1 MLTNPDPSL
10 PSTKQ
15 PRAILELPDE
25 LISQIAAGEVVERP
39 ASVVRELLDNALD
52 AGATA
57 VTIRLAA
64 GGVRLI
70 SVEDD
75 GIGMSVDQLPIAL
88 KRHATSKIAS
98 LDDLEQVTSLGFRG
112 EALAAVAS
120 VSQCNVHSRTDA
132 QANGFN
138 LDGRTG
144 EISPVARAVGTTVEV
159 KELFFNTPAR
169 RKFLKTDATELAHCL
184 ETIKRQALARPD
196 VQFTVWAD
204 GKLQENWR
212 RFTGP
217 EALQSRLAD
226 VLGQTFIDNAIAIEG
241 QDLQFTVRGFAGL
254 PAVARSRADHQYT
267 YVNGRYV
274 RDKVLM
280 HAVKSAYEDV
290 LHGNKQPSFVLMITL
305 DPRAVDVNVHPTK
318 VEVRF
323 RDSRQAHQV
332 LKHTVEAAL
341 ASPRAAHGAT
351 EPWAMATAQGA
362 GTAADPLATDYQ
374 PAQLAG
380 SASWRQVNFQTDNQ
394 RGQQGYET
402 GKPAPNLGGSVLGV
416 QELASLW
423 QVSAPLPVLE
433 SGNIATEAPL
443 GAAST
448 DALVLGTPRVP
459 KTLPDDDEWPLGR
472 ALGQLHGIYIL
483 AQNRQGLIVVDM
495 HAAHERIL
503 YEQLKQQMQP
513 HGPAIDPGLP
523 GALSSQALL
532 IPLTFVATA
541 QEQATADEHQATLNQ
556 LGIELSVMS
565 AKSLAI
571 RAVPAP
577 LIQGD
582 LVDLVRNVLASLAE
596 HGADAVV
603 QRAEHDLLATMACHG
618 AVRANRQ
625 LTHAEMDALLRQIE
639 RTARSDQCNHGR
651 PTWQQLT
658 IKDIDKLFMRGK

>member
-1 MLTNPDPSL
+1 MPQNPDTPL
-10 PSTKQ
+10 LAPRP

-25 LISQIAAGEVVERP
+25 LVSQIAAGEVVERP

-52 AGATA
+52 AGASA
-57 VTIRLAA
+57 ITIRLAA

-75 GIGMSVDQLPIAL
+75 GFGMSVDQLPVAL

-112 EALAAVAS
+112 EALAAISS

-132 QANGFN
+132 QANGFS

-169 RKFLKTDATELAHCL
+169 RKFLKTEATELAHCL
-184 ETIKRQALARPD
+184 ETIKRQALSRPD

-217 EALQSRLAD
+217 DALQSRLAD
-226 VLGQTFIDNAIAIEG
+226 VLGQNFIDNAIAIDG

-290 LHGNKQPSFVLMITL
+290 LHGNKQPSFVLMVTL

-341 ASPRAAHGAT
+341 AVPRAMHNAT
-351 EPWAMATAQGA
+351 EPWATPKAHQ
-362 GTAADPLATDYQ
+362 ADTATDPITSGDQ
-374 PAQLAG
+374 PTQLAG
-380 SASWRQVNFQTDNQ
+380 SATWRQVNLQTDGQ
-394 RGQQGYET
+394 RWQQGYRSE
-402 GKPAPNLGGSVLGV
+402 KPAHSVGGSVVGV
-416 QELASLW
+416 EELAALW
-423 QVSAPLPVLE
+423 QASPPSTAPAVGTLATTAPSASVLA
-433 SGNIATEAPL
+433 GNQSVGTALAP
-443 GAAST
+443 
-448 DALVLGTPRVP
+448 P
-459 KTLPDDDEWPLGR
+459 TLPDDEEWPLGR

-483 AQNRQGLIVVDM
+483 AQSRQGLIVVDM

-503 YEQLKQQMQP
+503 YEQLKQQMQ
-513 HGPAIDPGLP
+513 AQNRMSENDAP

-541 QEQATADEHQATLNQ
+541 QELATVDEQQATLTQ

-577 LIQGD
+577 LIQSD

-639 RTARSDQCNHGR
+639 RTDRSDQCNHGR

-658 IKDIDKLFMRGK
+658 LKDLDKLFMRGK